1 MWWMS
6 LAMCSPGRS
15 SRWRCWGWRWGWG
28 QRPGEN
34 LPWCSENSFFL
45 TLTAPFGRAFNDMCP
60 LFWSQT
66 IVINWSNF
74 KLRSTI
80 ACFRFVSFRT
90 SWSRGTRRTPQT
102 ILLIISGLWI
112 LPVAMACDVSWE
124 NGWINTK
131 IFPQWASSVSLVLAM
146 APLVNFRICLLIK
159 DFKWKNPL
167 CKGGSLMFCWEQKS
181 FQLKNSIIVHLYSQ
195 ICFEETD
202 NLLRLS
208 TRLFKWFFLYYAACY
223 QGRQD
228 ELKPMILAI

>member
-1 MWWMS
+1 MRTWMYVIYD
-6 LAMCSPGRS
+6 LWQCSPGRS

-45 TLTAPFGRAFNDMCP
+45 THTPPFGHAFNADTIETCP
-60 LFWSQT
+60 SLSWSQI

-80 ACFRFVSFRT
+80 ACFRFVLFRT

-102 ILLIISGLWI
+102 ILLILSGLRI
-112 LPVAMACDVSWE
+112 LPVAMACGVSWE

-146 APLVNFRICLLIK
+146 APLVNFRMATAFAS
-159 DFKWKNPL
+159 D
-167 CKGGSLMFCWEQKS
+167 
-181 FQLKNSIIVHLYSQ
+181 
-195 ICFEETD
+195 
-202 NLLRLS
+202 R
-208 TRLFKWFFLYYAACY
+208 
-223 QGRQD
+223 
-228 ELKPMILAI
+228 